1 MMAGL
6 ALLWGFAEAT
16 LFFIVPDVLISI
28 VVIRSGW
35 RRGIACALIAALG
48 AAVGGLTMY
57 AFAAHAPDA
66 AQAVVAAVPAIDLV
80 MIERNGAAFAEGG
93 YWAMLR
99 GSFGGVPYKIY
110 AVAAG
115 AQHRAWPLF
124 VLLSPLVRLPR
135 FFLTVLLTAIGDRLA
150 ARWLT
155 MRGRLGA
162 LIAFWVIFYA
172 IYFVVMPH

>member
-66 AQAVVAAVPAIDLV
+66 AQAVVAAVPAIDLA

-99 GSFGGVPYKIY
+99 GS
-110 AVAAG
+110 AG

>member
-35 RRGIACALIAALG
+35 RRGMACALIAALG
-48 AAVGGLTMY
+48 AAAGGLTMY
-57 AFAAHAPDA
+57 TFAAHAPDA
-66 AQAVVAAVPAIDLV
+66 AQATVAAVPAIDMAMV
-80 MIERNGAAFAEGG
+80 ERNGAAFAEGG

-99 GSFGGVPYKIY
+99 GSFGGVPHKIY

-115 AQHRAWPLF
+115 VQHRSWPLF
-124 VLLSPLVRLPR
+124 LQLSTLVRLPR
-135 FFLTVLLTAIGDRLA
+135 FFLTVLLTVIGDRIA
-150 ARWLT
+150 ARWLI
-155 MRGRLGA
+155 MDGRLGA
-162 LIAFWVIFYA
+162 LMAFWVIFYA
-172 IYFVVMPH
+172 IYFAVMPH